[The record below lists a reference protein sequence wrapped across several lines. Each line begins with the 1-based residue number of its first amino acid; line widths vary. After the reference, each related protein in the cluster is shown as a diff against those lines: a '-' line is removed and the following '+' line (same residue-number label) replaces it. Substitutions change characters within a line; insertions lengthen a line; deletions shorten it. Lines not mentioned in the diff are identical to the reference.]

1 MATKH
6 FKELKI
12 IFIMVGNLPKQI
24 GYKKLDYLE
33 LLLENSTDGVTPS
46 EVSEIFFDNVSKD
59 TVGHALN
66 RLKKNSCAVR
76 RLENGGEY
84 RYWIT
89 DRGVLRYDYLRSQEE

>member
-1 MATKH
+1 
-6 FKELKI
+6 
-12 IFIMVGNLPKQI
+12 MVSNLPKQI
-24 GYKKLDYLE
+24 GYTKLDYLE
-33 LLLENSTDGVTPS
+33 LLLESSTDGVTPS

-76 RLENGGEY
+76 QMEEGEF

-89 DRGVLRYDYLRSQEE
+89 DRGILKYDHLKSQED